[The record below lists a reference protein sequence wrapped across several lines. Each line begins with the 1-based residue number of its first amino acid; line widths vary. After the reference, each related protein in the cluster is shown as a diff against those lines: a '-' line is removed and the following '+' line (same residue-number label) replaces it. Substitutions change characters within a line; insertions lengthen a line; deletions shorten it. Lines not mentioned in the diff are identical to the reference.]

1 MGEQHCLTALNDVT
15 LPSAKGRDSG
25 GSCQAW
31 RNDSGKECSFIYLFI
46 QSLNIIAC
54 PLTPDA
60 GPSSHATALSLGVP
74 REPLHSLM
82 GEVNRT
88 PEITVATALGATA
101 VGSWGSQ
108 RAAQASNLAS
118 ALKDHAP
125 RLSFS
130 FVHCIRA
137 KRDQRKDQRKRGPG

>member
-25 GSCQAW
+25 GPCQAW

-46 QSLNIIAC
+46 QSLSIIAC
-54 PLTPDA
+54 LLTPVA
-60 GPSSHATALSLGVP
+60 GPSSQATVLSLGVP
-74 REPLHSLM
+74 REPLYSLM

-88 PEITVATALGATA
+88 PEMTVATDLGATA
-101 VGSWGSQ
+101 IGYWGSQ
-108 RAAQASNLAS
+108 RAGQPSNPAS
-118 ALKDHAP
+118 ALRDHAP

-130 FVHCIRA
+130 FVH
-137 KRDQRKDQRKRGPG
+137 